1 MYGASWQQMYLSAML
16 NKLFLM
22 FMKLSRYTLFFSD
35 QGKNYIYH
43 QASNA
48 LLKVDEELY
57 DVLKGGNLQ
66 VLSEDVWNTLE
77 QSGFLIKD
85 SIDETCSIRYGNLI
99 GRYNSK
105 LMRITIL
112 PTLSCNFRCWY
123 CYEQHKVSIMTES
136 GAKSVLGFIKSEILK
151 KHLEHVVLDWFGGEP
166 LLRFSQVIYPL
177 SKELKTWCRQNN
189 VNFSN
194 IITTNGSLINED
206 MAVKMN
212 EIGLRQF
219 QITLDGDKDHH
230 NKVRFSSTMKNSY
243 DVIVSNIH
251 TLCRTVE
258 DPNIELR
265 INYTTDN
272 IDTAKSILYSF
283 DADIRQFIHIFPQI
297 VWQESGKRDVLSYK
311 EIALKNK
318 ALEEGYSVDQNVHAH
333 RCSGC
338 YVENMEQFV
347 VNYDLNVYKCTARDY
362 NGKYSVG
369 RISEDGQFVPNELY
383 YKYYTTPSPFL
394 RKECLECEFL
404 PSCLFSIAC
413 IQKTIEGYTPKCNK
427 DLVKTFVYTIIK
439 NKIRLKK

>member
-1 MYGASWQQMYLSAML
+1 MI
-16 NKLFLM
+16 
-22 FMKLSRYTLFFSD
+22 MKLSRYTLFYSE
-35 QGKNYIYH
+35 QGKNYIYN
-43 QASNA
+43 QVSNA
-48 LLKVDEELY
+48 LLKVDGELY
-57 DVLKGGNLQ
+57 GALKDGNLQ
-66 VLSEDVWNTLE
+66 ALPDDVSKELE
-77 QSGFLIKD
+77 QHGFLVKNE
-85 SIDETCSIRYGNLI
+85 IDETCSIRYGNLI

-123 CYEQHKVSIMTES
+123 CYEEHKASIMTEDS
-136 GAKSVLGFIKSEILK
+136 AKSLLSFIKSEISK

-177 SKELKTWCRQNN
+177 SKELKAWCEQNG
-189 VNFSN
+189 VEFKN

-219 QITLDGDKDHH
+219 QITLDGDKEHH

-243 DVIVSNIH
+243 DVIVANIH

-258 DPNIELR
+258 DPDIELR
-265 INYTTDN
+265 INYTADN
-272 IDTAKSILYSF
+272 IDTAKSILDSF
-283 DADIRQFIHIFPQI
+283 DSDVRQFIHVFPQI
-297 VWQESGKRDVLSYK
+297 VWQEGDKRDVLSYK
-311 EIALKNK
+311 EIALKDK
-318 ALEEGYSVDQNVHAH
+318 ALDEGYLVDQNVRPH

-347 VNYDLNVYKCTARDY
+347 VNYDLSVYKCTARDY

-394 RKECLECEFL
+394 RKECSECEFL

-427 DLVKTFVYTIIK
+427 DLVKTFVYTTIK